1 VCWVWSV
8 SAEEIE
14 RERCSS
20 PEGSDLPAG
29 LETCGHQLSEPEP
42 CPTPT
47 SVPAATELSLAIEA
61 SGRPDEGE
69 RALSDALAACTETG
83 SREELWRVLGDIL
96 LRSDSCDSK
105 LHACDAF
112 DESLRLDADS
122 VHAHRGKG
130 ACLRKQGLLHLELL
144 SYESATT
151 TDATP

>member
-1 VCWVWSV
+1 
-8 SAEEIE
+8 
-14 RERCSS
+14 
-20 PEGSDLPAG
+20 
-29 LETCGHQLSEPEP
+29 
-42 CPTPT
+42 
-47 SVPAATELSLAIEA
+47 VPAATELSLALEA

-69 RALSDALAACTETG
+69 RALRDALAACTETG
-83 SREELWRVLGDIL
+83 SRAELWRVLGDML
-96 LRSDSCDSK
+96 LRADSSDSK

-144 SYESATT
+144 SYESATK